1 MICSLALVL
10 LMDVSA
16 SILPAHW
23 VAQRDYTAA
32 ALASDDVVRA
42 IEREPPIAVTVMGFD
57 NVARPV
63 LSWRVLHNR
72 YDALALAQGLRS
84 VNRPGWG
91 STDIAAAIYASLD
104 ALQTVPCQPDRAVI
118 DLSTDGEAEP
128 ITTAAARD
136 VAQLRGVTINAIGTD
151 ADGEEFL
158 RQHAI
163 TADGFLLIGSWDDYP
178 AMMRRKLVMELSG
191 TLQIETISHLYP

>member
-23 VAQRDYTAA
+23 VAQRNHTAS

-57 NVARPV
+57 SGVRPV
-63 LSWRVLHNR
+63 LGWRVLHNR
-72 YDALALAQGLRS
+72 QDAVALAQELRD
-84 VNRPGWG
+84 VARPGFG
-91 STDIAAAIYASLD
+91 ATDIAAAIHASLQ
-104 ALQTVPCQPDRAVI
+104 ALQEAPCEHDRAVI

-136 VAQLRGVTINAIGTD
+136 VAQLQGVTINAIGTD
-151 ADGEEFL
+151 GEAEEFL

-163 TADGFLLIGSWDDYP
+163 TADGFLLVGSWDDYP
-178 AMMRRKLVMELSG
+178 ALMRRKLIMELAG
-191 TLQIETISHLYP
+191 VAP

>member
-16 SILPAHW
+16 SILPPHW
-23 VAQRDYTAA
+23 LAQRDHTAA

-42 IEREPPIAVTVMGFD
+42 IERDPPIAVTVMGFD
-57 NVARPV
+57 SQARPV
-63 LSWRVLHNR
+63 LGWRILHHR
-72 YDALALAQGLRS
+72 QDAVALAAELRQ
-84 VNRPGWG
+84 VTRPGWG
-91 STDIAAAIYASLD
+91 STDIAAAIHASLD
-104 ALQTVPCQPDRAVI
+104 ALRAAPCEPDRMVI

-136 VAQLRGVTINAIGTD
+136 VAQLQGVTINAIGTD

-178 AMMRRKLVMELSG
+178 ALMRRKLVMELAG
-191 TLQIETISHLYP
+191 VGK

>member
-23 VAQRDYTAA
+23 VAQRDHTAA
-32 ALASDDVVRA
+32 ALASEDVVRA
-42 IEREPPIAVTVMGFD
+42 IEREPPVAVTVIGFD
-57 NVARPV
+57 SAARPV
-63 LSWRVLHNR
+63 LGWRVLHHR
-72 YDALALAQGLRS
+72 QDALALAQELRAAE
-84 VNRPGWG
+84 RPGWG
-91 STDIAAAIYASLD
+91 STDIAAAIQASLD
-104 ALQTVPCQPDRAVI
+104 ALDAAPCQVDRAVI

-128 ITTAAARD
+128 VTTAAARD

-151 ADGEEFL
+151 AEGEEFL
-158 RQHAI
+158 RRHAI

-178 AMMRRKLVMELSG
+178 ALMRRKLVMELAG
-191 TLQIETISHLYP
+191 VGR